1 MKNKKNN
8 IKKILII
15 GIIVLFIGA
24 SIVSGNN
31 NYIVSQKIN
40 LSDEIQSSNNTPL
53 DFEEITFLDVPTFQ
67 NGSDDDWDYWTN
79 APNMFA
85 NVTGNIGIG
94 TSNPTNKLHIVGAA
108 SVPLVNIEQSGSSR
122 GLRVNTTSACAI
134 WVDHSGNHGLRVTNA
149 TGDGVHITQA
159 GSDGIYVGYAE
170 DWAGYFNGDGYFG
183 GNVGIGT
190 TVPDSPL
197 EVAGIIHSSLGGFM
211 FPDGTIQTS
220 AGSGGGAGNLDQ
232 SYDFGGP
239 GAGRTIYADSGAVN
253 IAGPDGLTVN
263 GFVGIN
269 TSTPDF
275 ELDVKGSVN
284 ANTYYVNDIFFNFQD
299 MSVWKMY
306 ADLFGLYLKNMVTGD
321 VYIVSMVKKSTQD
334 TMNLDSTTIQLQKDI
349 ENLKA
354 ENEELKERIAALEMI
369 LEN

>member
-1 MKNKKNN
+1 MKNKKNHS
-8 IKKILII
+8 KKILII
-15 GIIVLFIGA
+15 GVIVLFIGA

-31 NYIVSQKIN
+31 KYIVSQKIN
-40 LSDEIQSSNNTPL
+40 LSDGIQTSKNTPINI
-53 DFEEITFLDVPTFQ
+53 DEITFLDVPTFQ
-67 NGSDDDWDYWTN
+67 NGSDDDWDYWSN
-79 APNMFA
+79 VPHMFA

-94 TSNPTNKLHIVGAA
+94 TSNPLNKLHIVGAA
-108 SVPLVNIEQSGSSR
+108 SVPLVNIEQSGSHR
-122 GLRVNTTSACAI
+122 GLRVNTSNACAI
-134 WVDHSGNHGLRVTNA
+134 WVDQAGNHGLRVTNA
-149 TGDGVHITQA
+149 TGDGVHITRA

-170 DWAGYFNGDGYFG
+170 DWAGYFNGDAYFG

-220 AGSGGGAGNLDQ
+220 AGGGAGSNLDQ
-232 SYDFGGP
+232 AYDYGGP

-275 ELDVKGSVN
+275 ELDVKGSIN
-284 ANTYYVNDIFFNFQD
+284 ANTYYARDIFFNFQD
-299 MSVWKMY
+299 MSVWRMY
-306 ADLFGLYLKNMVTGD
+306 ADLFGLYLKNMITGD
-321 VYIVSMVKKSTQD
+321 IYIVSMVKKTAKD
-334 TMNLDSTTIQLQKDI
+334 TLNLDSTTMQLQKDI
-349 ENLKA
+349 LKLQA
-354 ENEELKERIAALEMI
+354 ENDELKQRIAALEMMMA
-369 LEN
+369 EN